1 VSILAAVAIALHTGP
16 NPVDHAGFSFIP
28 RDADSSILIWISKLG
43 RPLILVLGTLTAVLV
58 AARRDRAR
66 ALACLGGPF
75 LANLL
80 VELAFKPLV
89 GRRFEDVLSFPSGN
103 VADVAAVATAWV
115 LAVPRRGRPLAVLV
129 GVVAT
134 GAMTVAVVD
143 LRWHYPTDALVGAA
157 FGVGMVLMVD
167 GVVHLPEMRRWLP
180 TWLRSDRPSAPPPG
194 APREDSRGTAPHQ
207 K

>member
-1 VSILAAVAIALHTGP
+1 MAAVAIALHAGP
-16 NPVDHAGFSFIP
+16 NPVDRAGFSLVP
-28 RDADSSILIWISKLG
+28 RNVNSSILIWISKLG
-43 RPLILVLGTLTAVLV
+43 RPLILVLGTLSAVLV
-58 AARRDRAR
+58 AARRDRTR

-115 LAVPRRGRPLAVLV
+115 LAVPRRGKPLAVVV
-129 GVVAT
+129 GGVAT
-134 GAMTVAVVD
+134 GAMMVAVVG
-143 LRWHYPTDALVGAA
+143 LRWHYPTDALAGAA
-157 FGVGMVLMVD
+157 FGVGMVLTVD
-167 GVVHLPEMRRWLP
+167 GVVHLPEVRRWLP
-180 TWLRSDRPSAPPPG
+180 AWIRSDPGPSPPLG
-194 APREDSRGTAPHQ
+194 APGVDDRGHSPHQ